1 MKLEMVIH
9 KIKCIDNLKMVF
21 PIEKGLYAITGMNGS
36 GKSTIVAC
44 ASSVFFNMRMNDYFG
59 KTDEDAFISF
69 ELGGAKRSWRKINN
83 KWKKHSEGEMNIK
96 GFYEGSLIF
105 GNRFRERL
113 MTSCVAWRQSILM
126 C

>member
-44 ASSVFFNMRMNDYFG
+44 ASSVFFNMRNNLCHSRLFYQR
-59 KTDEDAFISF
+59 FIVC
-69 ELGGAKRSWRKINN
+69 KRLPKR
-83 KWKKHSEGEMNIK
+83 G
-96 GFYEGSLIF
+96 
-105 GNRFRERL
+105 
-113 MTSCVAWRQSILM
+113 
-126 C
+126 